1 VTFIAIALVDRVGRR
16 PLLLI
21 GSAGMAVS
29 LGTMAFAFA
38 NSVEV
43 DGAVTLPGA
52 WAPIALVA
60 ANLFVVFFGF
70 SWGPLVWVLLGE
82 IFPNRFRAR
91 ALGLAAAAQWIANFL
106 ITVTF
111 PWLADL
117 SLFFTYGMYAS
128 FAVLSFLFVFWKVPE
143 TNGMSLEES
152 EVVFARKGS
161 AKRPAVQ
168 SG

>member
-1 VTFIAIALVDRVGRR
+1 MATPNAADARPRLVRDDAPAAAPEADTSERRV
-16 PLLLI
+16 P
-21 GSAGMAVS
+21 S
-29 LGTMAFAFA
+29 
-38 NSVEV
+38 
-43 DGAVTLPGA
+43 
-52 WAPIALVA
+52 
-60 ANLFVVFFGF
+60 
-70 SWGPLVWVLLGE
+70 LVWVLLGE

-91 ALGLAAAAQWIANFL
+91 ALGLAAAAQWVANFL

-111 PWLADL
+111 PALADF

-152 EVVFARKGS
+152 EMVFARKGS
-161 AKRPAVQ
+161 AKRSAVA